1 MGSYNK
7 NNNKLTFD
15 LKVSRS
21 ELLSYTL
28 YQRSISKMGKE
39 KKEKKDKSFNESQI
53 ADENGEEMS
62 YEDRLEFVSV
72 IAKPMATKKLAK
84 KLYKCIKKGMKHK
97 THVRNGLKDVQS
109 RIRKGEKGLVVFAG
123 DVTPIDVMC
132 HLPSVCE
139 EKGLPYVFPPARALL
154 GQAMGVKRG
163 SLMVMIRKHE
173 EYEELYQECK
183 TEVEQLP
190 TATV

>member
-1 MGSYNK
+1 MGS
-7 NNNKLTFD
+7 
-15 LKVSRS
+15 S

-39 KKEKKDKSFNESQI
+39 KKEKSLNESQI
-53 ADENGEEMS
+53 AEENGEEMS

-72 IAKPMATKKLAK
+72 IAKPMASRKLAK

-109 RIRKGEKGLVVFAG
+109 RIRKGEKGIVVFAG

-139 EKGLPYVFPPARALL
+139 EKGLPYVFTPSRALL

-173 EYEELYQECK
+173 DFAELYAECK
-183 TEVEQLP
+183 DEVEKLP
-190 TATV
+190 TVVL